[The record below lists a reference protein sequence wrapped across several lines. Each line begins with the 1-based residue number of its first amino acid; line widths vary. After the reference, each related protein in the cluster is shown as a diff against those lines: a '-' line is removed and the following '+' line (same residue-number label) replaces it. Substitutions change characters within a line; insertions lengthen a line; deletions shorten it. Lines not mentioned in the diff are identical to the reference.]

1 MIGAQKTQHH
11 GQIDKSNLFRNSK
24 FLNITD
30 IRLAILK

>member
-11 GQIDKSNLFRNSK
+11 GQIDKSKSFPQWV
-24 FLNITD
+24 FDITD

>member
-11 GQIDKSNLFRNSK
+11 GQIDKSNPEIASMK
-24 FLNITD
+24 ISED